1 MPSRLRSSDNA
12 GIEEDS
18 GYFQAAHSPKGLCR
32 VFNEHIQR
40 GFCEEHCTQRV
51 FDQTVS
57 PYWCAGADDFI
68 QQRVK
73 EEAEYKYRLRKRF
86 NRNEWLIDWSL
97 WNYSFVVLF
106 CIINSTQALRSSAL
120 VRTGTS
126 DTRKCPQPTTI
137 RSSEAMKPWNRI
149 SSHWLKRNQTDC
161 YAAVLCQLRNL
172 RAYRA
177 IPRLD
182 IGHLD
187 IENQWCWTA
196 WTHQDRRGVVLFRRT
211 YILGWKLFLAVW
223 FWAKDNKYIPCP
235 WSFCPDQARPAWK
248 FISD

>member
-18 GYFQAAHSPKGLCR
+18 GTFKLHTAQKDSR

-86 NRNEWLIDWSL
+86 NRNEWLID
-97 WNYSFVVLF
+97 
-106 CIINSTQALRSSAL
+106 
-120 VRTGTS
+120 
-126 DTRKCPQPTTI
+126 
-137 RSSEAMKPWNRI
+137 
-149 SSHWLKRNQTDC
+149 
-161 YAAVLCQLRNL
+161 
-172 RAYRA
+172 
-177 IPRLD
+177 
-182 IGHLD
+182 
-187 IENQWCWTA
+187 
-196 WTHQDRRGVVLFRRT
+196 
-211 YILGWKLFLAVW
+211 
-223 FWAKDNKYIPCP
+223 
-235 WSFCPDQARPAWK
+235 
-248 FISD
+248 

>member
-1 MPSRLRSSDNA
+1 MMRGLLHQFVSRQYRHGPFILTLTDLHQSNIFVDEDWNITSLIDLEWACSFPTELQTPPYWLTGRSIDDIEHGEHLQTFEKTINEFINIFEEQEQKLQGSNA
-12 GIEEDS
+12 FQAQIIRQCWNRGRFW
-18 GYFQAAHSPKGLCR
+18 YFQAAHSPKGLCR

-40 GFCEEHCTQRV
+40 RFCEEHCTQRV

-86 NRNEWLIDWSL
+86 NRNEWLIGWSL

-106 CIINSTQALRSSAL
+106 CIINSTQSLRSSAL

-137 RSSEAMKPWNRI
+137 RSSEAMKSMEQN
-149 SSHWLKRNQTDC
+149 
-161 YAAVLCQLRNL
+161 
-172 RAYRA
+172 
-177 IPRLD
+177 
-182 IGHLD
+182 
-187 IENQWCWTA
+187 
-196 WTHQDRRGVVLFRRT
+196 
-211 YILGWKLFLAVW
+211 
-223 FWAKDNKYIPCP
+223 
-235 WSFCPDQARPAWK
+235 
-248 FISD
+248 